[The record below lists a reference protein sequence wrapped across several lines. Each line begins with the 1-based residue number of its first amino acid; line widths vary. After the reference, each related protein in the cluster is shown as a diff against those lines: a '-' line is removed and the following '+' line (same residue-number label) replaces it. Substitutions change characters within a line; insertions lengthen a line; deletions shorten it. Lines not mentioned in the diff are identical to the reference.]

1 MKRSLAALLS
11 AVVVLL
17 TGVAAPASA
26 EPVDYGK
33 VADLAFEQYQ
43 RGKPYLWGAEGP
55 NAFDSSGLVKWC
67 YAQFGVRLP
76 RSTSSQFTV
85 SRPIAKED
93 RQKGDLVFLGR
104 SEVGIAY
111 EGGDVVMAIGEPFN
125 KVSLTTIT
133 ETMTVRTL
141 RP

>member
-1 MKRSLAALLS
+1 MKRSVAALLS
-11 AVVVLL
+11 TVLVLL

-43 RGKPYLWGAEGP
+43 RGKPYLWGGEGP
-55 NAFDSSGLVKWC
+55 DAFDSPGLVKWC

-76 RSTSSQFTV
+76 RTSANQFTV
-85 SRPIAKED
+85 SRSIAKED
-93 RQKGDLVFLGR
+93 RRKGDLVFLGK
-104 SEVGIAY
+104 SEVGIVY
-111 EGGDVVMAIGEPFN
+111 DGGDMVMAIGDPVG
-125 KVSLTTIT
+125 KVALTAIT
-133 ETMTVRTL
+133 ENATIRTL